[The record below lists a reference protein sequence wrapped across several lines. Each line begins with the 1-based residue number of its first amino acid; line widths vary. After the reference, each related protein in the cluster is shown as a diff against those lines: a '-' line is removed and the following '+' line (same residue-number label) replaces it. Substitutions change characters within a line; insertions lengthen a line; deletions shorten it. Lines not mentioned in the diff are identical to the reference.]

1 MKHVFLQQIGHGGSD
16 MAEESDQQTYA
27 RRRQMMVERQ
37 IAARGIT
44 STLVL
49 NAMGK
54 VPREAFLPPNMRD
67 FAYEDAPLPI
77 NEHQSISQPY
87 IVAYMVDA
95 LQLTGGGRLLEVGTG
110 SGYAAAVLGEIGD
123 EVVTL
128 ERYQTLAGSAHQVL
142 DALGYDNVEVIHT
155 DGTLGWSEKAPYD
168 AIVVAAGGPEVP
180 ESLKQQLAVGGR
192 LVIPVGSTQNEQA
205 LIRVTRVSVDEFHE
219 EYLTQVRFVP
229 LVGDAGWEDRH
240 GTNPD
245 KRAPVAKR

>member
-1 MKHVFLQQIGHGGSD
+1 
-16 MAEESDQQTYA
+16 MAEESDQRAYA

-37 IAARGIT
+37 IAGRGIA
-44 STLVL
+44 STVVL

-54 VPREAFLPPNMRD
+54 VPREAFLPPDMRD
-67 FAYEDAPLPI
+67 FAYEDAPQPI

-87 IVAYMVDA
+87 IVAHMVDA

-110 SGYAAAVLGEIGD
+110 SGYAAAVLGEIGE

-128 ERYQTLAGSAHQVL
+128 ERYQTLADSAHQVL
-142 DALGYDNVEVIHT
+142 QVLGYDNVEVIHT

-192 LVIPVGSTQNEQA
+192 LVIPVGPTQTEQA

-219 EYLTQVRFVP
+219 EPLTQVRFVP
-229 LVGDAGWEDRH
+229 LVGVAGWEDRH

-245 KRAPVAKR
+245 KRAPVASR